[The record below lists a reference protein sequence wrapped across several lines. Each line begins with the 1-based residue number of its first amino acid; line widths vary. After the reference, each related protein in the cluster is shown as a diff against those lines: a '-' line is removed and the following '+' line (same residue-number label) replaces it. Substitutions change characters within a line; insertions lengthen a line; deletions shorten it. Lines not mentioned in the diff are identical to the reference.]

1 MNSRQSQTIATRA
14 ASLLASAVVTA
25 LIVGSQLGIA
35 ESYTGQAGAA
45 LIAKQAQQPVAQ
57 QTAPAPRQG
66 S

>member
-1 MNSRQSQTIATRA
+1 MNSHQPQSIATRA

-35 ESYTGQAGAA
+35 ESYAGQAEAT
-45 LIAKQAQQPVAQ
+45 LIAKQAQQPVVQ
-57 QTAPAPRQG
+57 QTAPVLRQR